1 MSSVPSKVENEIK
14 KAIWTTGDI
23 ILLCIIG
30 WLIYQFIRFLVTR
43 KQPTIY
49 QMFLIEDIFYLLGIL
64 FNAFFS
70 LIGSLFEQF

>member
-30 WLIYQFIRFLVTR
+30 WLIYQFIRFLLN
-43 KQPTIY
+43 
-49 QMFLIEDIFYLLGIL
+49 F
-64 FNAFFS
+64 A
-70 LIGSLFEQF
+70 